1 MPELTT
7 PCRIDV
13 DAFYDADSLRHSLGM
28 RVGTLDRARKNG
40 ELHFTK
46 CGGRVLYLGQWIVDW
61 LVRNAEE
68 GPRPPRARRK
78 TPKPEPAVVT

>member
-7 PCRIDV
+7 LCRIDV

-46 CGGRVLYLGQWIVDW
+46 CGGRVLYLGQWVVDW
-61 LVRNAEE
+61 LMRAR
-68 GPRPPRARRK
+68 GPRRHEGL
-78 TPKPEPAVVT
+78 EPAACA